1 MRKSDIIDRLIR
13 KIKKVMKMQGKSGKN
28 TNKKTTK
35 KANKKT
41 GKTRKQRGGGVA
53 GEIISGVETV
63 TQDVANALMA
73 LCGRS
78 SGGTGGDIGTLAQD
92 LIGTV
97 ENISCATGQGL
108 NLMDSLLELP
118 ANLGTAYR
126 DPGAPG
132 ASLS

>member
-1 MRKSDIIDRLIR
+1 MRKSDIVDRIIR
-13 KIKKVMKMQGKSGKN
+13 KIKKVMKPHAKGRKKIDKN
-28 TNKKTTK
+28 PK
-35 KANKKT
+35 KKT
-41 GKTRKQRGGGVA
+41 GKKKTIKQRGGGVA
-53 GEIISGVETV
+53 GEILTGVETV

-73 LCGRS
+73 LCGKS

-108 NLMDSLLELP
+108 NLMDNLLELP

>member
-1 MRKSDIIDRLIR
+1 MRKSAIVEKIVRKVRRELKNRRQNGGKRRLR
-13 KIKKVMKMQGKSGKN
+13 
-28 TNKKTTK
+28 
-35 KANKKT
+35 
-41 GKTRKQRGGGVA
+41 QRGGGVA
-53 GEIISGVETV
+53 GEILSGVETV
-63 TQDVANALMA
+63 TQDVANALME

-108 NLMDSLLELP
+108 NLMDNLLELP

-126 DPGAPG
+126 DPGSPG
-132 ASLS
+132 ANLN